1 MEPEILIR
9 ARGVSKSYPSDANP
23 VTRMLRLASGERP
36 ENGFQALRDVSLE
49 LPRGEALGIV
59 GRNGAGKSTLL
70 QILCGVQ
77 TPTSGTVERAGR
89 IAAML
94 ELGAGFDPQFT
105 GRENVFLN
113 ASVYGLGDAEIRR
126 RFPSIAAFADI
137 GAYMER
143 PVEEYSSGMFAR
155 LAFAVCAHVDADV
168 LVVDEALGVG
178 DHAFQARCRAFIE
191 DFLTR
196 GAVIFVSHDELS
208 VLALCRRAIWLE
220 RGEMKADGAA
230 DEVLR
235 VYRAAMAA
243 EAMAADGN
251 GGQAAF
257 QPAVRSGIAVSDP
270 RSGSNPIVVSSF
282 DPSAPS
288 HGHGGA
294 VIDDVWLCDAQG
306 RRSALVQGG
315 GPVALHVRGRALA
328 RVERPIVGF
337 ILRDWLGQNLFGD
350 NTYLTYANRPRA
362 MAAGDAFHAVLEFS
376 LPFLPTGTYSL
387 APSIIDG
394 TQQNHVQLQ
403 WIEEAVMLRVGS
415 SPIAIGKIGLPMR
428 IGVTVRKSHDGQG

>member
-1 MEPEILIR
+1 MEPEPLIR
-9 ARGVSKSYPSDANP
+9 ARGLSKNYLRDSNP
-23 VTRMLRLASGERP
+23 VTRMMRLASGEAP
-36 ENGFQALRDVSLE
+36 EAGFRALSDVSLE

-77 TPTSGTVERAGR
+77 TPSAGTVERTGR

-126 RFPSIAAFADI
+126 RFASIAAFADI
-137 GAYMER
+137 GAYMDR

-178 DHAFQARCRAFIE
+178 DHAFQAKCRAFIE

-196 GAVIFVSHDELS
+196 GSVIFVSHDELS
-208 VLALCRRAIWLE
+208 VLSLCRRAIWLE
-220 RGEMKADGAA
+220 HGQMKADGPA

-235 VYRAAMAA
+235 AYRAAMAA
-243 EAMAADGN
+243 EAMAADGHAE
-251 GGQAAF
+251 QASF
-257 QPAVRSGIAVSDP
+257 KPAIRSGVAVADP
-270 RSGSNPIVVSSF
+270 RAGSNPVAVSPF

-294 VIDDVWLCDAQG
+294 AIEDVWFCDAQG
-306 RRSALVQGG
+306 QRCTVVQGG
-315 GPVALHVRGRALA
+315 SLVSLHIRGRALA

-337 ILRDWLGQNLFGD
+337 ILRDGLGQNLFGD
-350 NTYLTYANRPRA
+350 NTYLAYANRPRA
-362 MAAGDAFHAVLEFS
+362 MAEEDPFHAVLDFA
-376 LPFLPTGTYSL
+376 LPFLPAGTYSL

-403 WIEEAVMLRVGS
+403 WIEEAVILRVNS

-428 IGVTVRKSHDGQG
+428 IGSTLRQASERNG